1 MIIVRPIEKKDQNIF
16 VEFSFEATLGIRNL
30 PRDREKLE
38 EKIMRSEKAFSKES
52 KGINTEEYIFVLED
66 LTTGRIGGTCGI
78 FVKIQTANAY
88 SYRIE
93 TIQTHAKHFSATKE
107 MQILNP
113 IKPTHNAS
121 EICSLYLQ
129 PTFRHSGQGRL
140 LSLSRFLFIASH
152 RERFEKK
159 IVAEMRGYI
168 DQRQISPFWDA
179 VGRHFCNL
187 SFVELMAQLDQNII
201 SIKEIIPQYPLYMAL
216 LPKAVQEIIGK
227 THESTK
233 PAMHML
239 INEGFV
245 FNQEVDVLEA
255 GPTLEVQ
262 TANIRSIRDSKK
274 IKIELTEDPLT
285 EEKEFIL
292 ANDLLNFRA
301 CYGHLKF
308 DPNKNMAFINQ
319 NVAEALLVKPGDS
332 IRYVTLH

>member
-1 MIIVRPIEKKDQNIF
+1 MIIIRPIQKKDQDIF

-38 EKIMRSEKAFSKES
+38 EKIIRSEKAFSKEV
-52 KGINTEEYIFVLED
+52 KGPNADEYVFVLED

-78 FVKIQTANAY
+78 FAKLNKKNAY

-93 TIQTHAKHFSATKE
+93 TIKTHAKHFSASKE

-113 IKPTHNAS
+113 FAIEHDAS

-159 IVAEMRGYI
+159 IIAEMRGYI
-168 DQRQISPFWDA
+168 DQRQISPFWEA

-187 SFVELMAQLDQNII
+187 SFVELMAQLDQNMI
-201 SIKEIIPQYPLYMAL
+201 SIQEILPLYPLYVAL
-216 LPKAVQEIIGK
+216 LPKPVQEIIGK
-227 THESTK
+227 THDSTK
-233 PAMHML
+233 PAMYML
-239 INEGFV
+239 MNEGFV

-255 GPTLEVQ
+255 GPTLEAV
-262 TANIRSIRDSKK
+262 TANIRTIKNSEK
-274 IKIELTEDPLT
+274 IKIEITDDPLT

-292 ANDLLNFRA
+292 ANNLLNFRA

-308 DPNKNMAFINQ
+308 DIKKNIAAINRT
-319 NVAEALLVKPGDS
+319 VAEALLVNSGEM
-332 IRYVTLH
+332 IRYITLH